1 MPRKSRV
8 LVLLFAVLLPLAAQ
22 AAPST
27 APRKTLRPFAS
38 EQELKALFDQWAE
51 DARRRPE
58 GRRSI
63 GAMADAPAAA
73 PQAALAKEEMSADSV
88 TNVQHAGVDEGG
100 IVKVHGEHLVILRR
114 GRLFT
119 VAVQDLKP
127 IAAVDAFGPGVD
139 PRGAWYDEM
148 LISGSTIAV
157 IGYSY
162 ARGGTEIGLFDISR
176 SGQRRAAGNCAK
188 GSPRPGLR

>member
-51 DARRRPE
+51 EARRRPE
-58 GRRSI
+58 GRRSF
-63 GAMADAPAAA
+63 GAMADAPASA
-73 PQAALAKEEMSADSV
+73 PQAAMAKAAEAASADSV

-100 IVKVHGEHLVILRR
+100 IVKVHGDHLVILRR

-119 VAVQDLKP
+119 VKIGDNALKP
-127 IAAVDAFGPGVD
+127 VDAVDAFAPGV
-139 PRGAWYDEM
+139 
-148 LISGSTIAV
+148 
-157 IGYSY
+157 
-162 ARGGTEIGLFDISR
+162 
-176 SGQRRAAGNCAK
+176 N
-188 GSPRPGLR
+188 